1 MDRAR
6 SSVRH
11 EDGNPFELNKGIDNM
26 KSNVLDTS
34 FTISYQM
41 TNKGQGE
48 GYSAAAVR
56 ARLPN
61 DLEKIKAL
69 LITKPETR

>member
-1 MDRAR
+1 
-6 SSVRH
+6 
-11 EDGNPFELNKGIDNM
+11 
-26 KSNVLDTS
+26 
-34 FTISYQM
+34 M